1 MIQHYDGVGMPHRP
15 HRPHTKLPQLTERQR
30 LVLRMIADGK
40 RNKTIA
46 RELRIST
53 TTVRDYIERILKNL
67 GAVDR
72 PNAVAI
78 AMRKG
83 LLNDHRNS
91 KPKK

>member
-1 MIQHYDGVGMPHRP
+1 MPHRP

-67 GAVDR
+67 GATNR

-78 AMRKG
+78 AIGKG
-83 LLNDHRNS
+83 LLNNHWNS

>member
-15 HRPHTKLPQLTERQR
+15 RQTRPKSPPLTDRQR
-30 LVLRMIADGK
+30 LVLRMIAEGK
-40 RNKTIA
+40 RDKAIA
-46 RELRIST
+46 RELGIST
-53 TTVRDYIERILKNL
+53 TTVRDYIERILHNL

-83 LLNDHRNS
+83 LLNN
-91 KPKK
+91 KPKT